1 MKELY
6 MTEQDLY
13 HDGEHNVSVEGSSNE
28 NSMYDV
34 EGPAYDVE
42 QGEFSNGKRKFL
54 VGDTFRFDYNINPV
68 SNIFD
73 YSRS

>member
-13 HDGEHNVSVEGSSNE
+13 HDGHRHGSGEGSSDN

-34 EGPAYDVE
+34 EVQD
-42 QGEFSNGKRKFL
+42 QGQQESSNGKRKIL
-54 VGDTFRFDYNINPV
+54 VCSVTPTEAID
-68 SNIFD
+68 
-73 YSRS
+73 